1 MAITRNFN
9 GASLRKPGAY
19 SRTQVNLAG
28 GFPLSPTGVVA
39 IIGEALGGQPGS
51 SAGVQTFTS
60 EQMKDILSIY
70 KSGPIVD
77 AARILINPARDP
89 RVANG
94 ASIIRIYKTNA
105 STASTLAL
113 ENGVDPVFT
122 LTSKNFGDD
131 ENLISIKVEAG
142 IADVNARIMTIQK
155 GTVKEVLSENKNETI
170 LTVTYT
176 GANVTATL
184 TVTATA
190 LVVSAG
196 PDSLNIPLAGK
207 SVQDL
212 VDIIDNHANFTAT
225 TVIKLANAKQ
235 ASDLNVVTTAANL
248 ISGPVNLKA
257 SQKELLDI
265 INGESS
271 LVSAVKLAGIE
282 GVPEVMAKTFMTGAA
297 RGASSNTT
305 FQTGFDALL
314 ATRCNTVVPLIS
326 RDATALATIGE
337 TDPASTFTADAVN
350 LQAVAH
356 CITASNTKNRS
367 ERNCYVSKKD
377 TFVNV
382 QDDSRDLNSERAS
395 MLFQDVEVV
404 GADGN
409 LKFLDPW
416 AASCIVAGIQAGTP
430 VGTPATFKLIN
441 VNGIKHTSYNPK
453 TQVDL
458 AIDAGLLPLEER
470 DQGGFRVVVHNSTY
484 TSDANF
490 VFNRPSVL
498 EAADTVSYN
507 LRQQLESIFTG
518 EKARTGSAEAI
529 KNTVIAIMSEFL
541 REEIIVGD
549 DTNSGLGWKDLT
561 VTITGNTAFVDI
573 TITPVQ
579 GIDFILATLTLDNIR
594 QTAS

>member
-51 SAGVQTFTS
+51 TAGVQTFTS

-105 STASTLAL
+105 STASTLTL

-131 ENLISIKVEAG
+131 ENLISVKVEAG

-155 GTVKEVLSENKNETI
+155 GTVKEVLSENKNETM

-184 TVTATA
+184 TVSATA

-207 SVQDL
+207 SIQDL
-212 VDIIDNHANFTAT
+212 VDIIDNHPNFTAA

-282 GVPEVMAKTFMTGAA
+282 GVPEVMAKTFMSGAA

-377 TFVNV
+377 TFAKV

-416 AASCIVAGIQAGTP
+416 AAACIVAGIQAGTP